1 MSLSTQ
7 TPLHTGQSRP
17 ALILLAILLAIF
29 VIPTSISGTAV
40 ALPNI
45 AMQLKPELTTLQ
57 WVVTAFNLTFACF
70 TLAWGAVADI
80 IGRRLAFTLGA
91 LIYAAGALISATATD
106 ILVLDCA
113 RAVAGIGAAAIF
125 SAGSAILATEFDAA
139 ARLKA
144 FAMAGAAVGIGV
156 GIGPTLS
163 GLLVE
168 NIGWR
173 AIFYVHAGII
183 GVVIAIIPAMRL
195 QAPHFSN
202 ARIDYIGIALFVL
215 SALLLVTGIVQGS
228 QWGWSSRDTLGL
240 FVLSV
245 VSFAAFI
252 LAERYQRQPML
263 DLSILRNR
271 QFVGWCLATVTP
283 SFGFFTLLTY
293 LPSYLSS
300 VAGYSAGTTG
310 LAMLLLALPLFICP
324 VISAKLVE
332 AGIKAKTV
340 LFVSLGVLIVGDICL
355 LFISTGASLLAFA
368 GPMLLVGAGTGL
380 CAGLADGQALGNVA
394 PEKSGLAA
402 GFLNTLRLGSETIA
416 IAFYGSLLATNLHKV
431 MSADLPDFA
440 TALDIKLLAN
450 TVATG
455 NLTTPLQMVDA
466 SHAELFRTFM
476 DSSYNASFHS
486 VMLVLIGICI
496 LLSIVI
502 IKLLSPSENTKPR
515 LAAVSDQA

>member
-7 TPLHTGQSRP
+7 TPSHTGQSSHV
-17 ALILLAILLAIF
+17 LLLVAILLAIF

-40 ALPNI
+40 ALPYI
-45 AMQLKPELTTLQ
+45 ALQLKPELTPLQ

-80 IGRRLAFTLGA
+80 IGRKRAFTLGA
-91 LIYAAGALISATATD
+91 LIYGAGALISATATD

-113 RAVAGIGAAAIF
+113 RAIAGIGAAAIF
-125 SAGSAILATEFDAA
+125 AAGSAILATEFDAA

-163 GLLVE
+163 GMLVE

-183 GVVIAIIPAMRL
+183 AIVIAVIPLLRL

-202 ARIDYIGIALFVL
+202 ARIDYLGIALFVV

-228 QWGWSSRDTLGL
+228 QWGWNSQDTLGL
-240 FVLSV
+240 FALSV

-252 LAERYQRQPML
+252 LVERYQRQPML

-332 AGIKAKTV
+332 AGTKAKTV
-340 LFVSLGVLIVGDICL
+340 LFASLGILIVGDICL
-355 LFISTGASLLAFA
+355 LFIGTGASLLAFA
-368 GPMLLVGAGTGL
+368 GPMLLIGAGTGL

-416 IAFYGSLLATNLHKV
+416 IAFYGSLLATNLNKV
-431 MSADLPDFA
+431 MSTDLPDFA
-440 TALDIKLLAN
+440 KALDITHCLS
-450 TVATG
+450 TV
-455 NLTTPLQMVDA
+455 
-466 SHAELFRTFM
+466 
-476 DSSYNASFHS
+476 
-486 VMLVLIGICI
+486 
-496 LLSIVI
+496 
-502 IKLLSPSENTKPR
+502 
-515 LAAVSDQA
+515 